1 MQKLPITI
9 QLTESTYS
17 DLSDI
22 AKAHHTTVAEI
33 VRQRLET
40 CSDEH
45 VDTLALLSSEINAYR
60 SQISEQQAALAEQQA
75 ALADILAA
83 LSRNAVPPPADNA

>member
-1 MQKLPITI
+1 MKKLSITI
-9 QLTESTYS
+9 ELTESTFG

-40 CSDEH
+40 CSDDH
-45 VDTLALLSSEINAYR
+45 LDMLASFTSELNAYR
-60 SQISEQQAALAEQQA
+60 SEIGEQLTALEERGW
-75 ALADILAA
+75 ALDSMLAT
-83 LSRNAVPPPADNA
+83 LQMFTVPPLANNA